1 MAIQDTGPE
10 VAVLST
16 TINNEAGA
24 YVDWPAIVAGAAIAA
39 AISFVL
45 FTFGTAVG
53 LSITSPYPSES
64 VSAPTFAIV
73 LALWVLWVTVL
84 SFLIG
89 GYSTGLLMRRRAAG
103 DHEREMRDGLHG
115 VLSWALGVLLGA
127 LITAWTVGGATR
139 ATTEAIGHASTVAAA
154 TRQAPAD
161 YFVDTLLRSDNPTA
175 VAPAETELRRGEV
188 NRIFLRY
195 PSGDIAPA
203 DRTYLGQL
211 VMRQTGL
218 PEQDA
223 KTRVETVATDYHNAV
238 TEAQQ
243 AAEKA
248 RKFALLL
255 AFAVAATLVVSAG
268 AAWWAAV
275 QGGEHRDQNVD
286 LRPYIGWRRAAA
298 IGRSRS

>member
-1 MAIQDTGPE
+1 MQDTGPE

-16 TINNEAGA
+16 TINNETSA
-24 YVDWPAIVAGAAIAA
+24 YVDWPAIVAGAVIAA

-53 LSITSPYPSES
+53 LSITSPYPSAG
-64 VSAPTFAIV
+64 VSASTFAIV
-73 LALWVLWVTVL
+73 LALWILWVTVL

-89 GYSTGLLMRRRAAG
+89 GYSTGLLMRRRASG

-127 LITAWTVGGATR
+127 LIAAWTVGGATK
-139 ATTEAIGHASTVAAA
+139 ATTEAIGHASTVAA
-154 TRQAPAD
+154 TTGQAPTD
-161 YFVDTLLRSDNPTA
+161 YFVDALLRSDNPTA

-188 NRIFLRY
+188 NRIFLRN

-211 VMRQTGL
+211 VTRQTGL

-223 KTRVETVATDYHNAV
+223 KSRVETVVTDYHNAV
-238 TEAQQ
+238 ISAQET
-243 AAEKA
+243 AEKA
-248 RKFALLL
+248 RKFGLLL
-255 AFAVAATLVVSAG
+255 AFAVAATLVVGAG

-275 QGGEHRDQNVD
+275 QGGEHRDESVD
-286 LRPYIGWRRAAA
+286 LRPYIGWKRAAA
-298 IGRSRS
+298 GERSRR